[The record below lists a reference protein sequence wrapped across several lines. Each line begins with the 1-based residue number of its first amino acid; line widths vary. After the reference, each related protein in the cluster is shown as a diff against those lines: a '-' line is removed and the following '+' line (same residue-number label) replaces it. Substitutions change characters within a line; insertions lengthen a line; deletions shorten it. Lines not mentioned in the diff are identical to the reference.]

1 MDDLLTDQ
9 LEWLLSCN
17 LQGNR
22 LARHLLIIS
31 GCLADTTLP
40 EHISR
45 QMAAL
50 SRQVMLQEIF
60 ETLVNSLNQ
69 FAKTQPRTNEE
80 AQSHDAYL
88 NAGATGLIDQIQ
100 DARQQLLQCDPVNY
114 AELIAWIASQAR
126 ERKLWNKVRRR

>member
-1 MDDLLTDQ
+1 VDDLVADQ

-17 LQGNR
+17 LEGNR
-22 LARHLLIIS
+22 LARHVLIIS
-31 GCLADTTLP
+31 GCLADTVLP

-50 SRQVMLQEIF
+50 SRQVTLQEIF

-80 AQSHDAYL
+80 TLSHDAYV
-88 NAGATGLIDQIQ
+88 NPGSTGLIDQIQ

-114 AELIAWIASQAR
+114 AELIAWITGQAR
-126 ERKLWNKVRRR
+126 ERKLWSKGRRR

>member
-1 MDDLLTDQ
+1 MDELLADQ

-22 LARHLLIIS
+22 LAHHLLIIS
-31 GCLADTTLP
+31 GCLAGTVLP

-50 SRQVMLQEIF
+50 SRQVMLQEMFDSLINAF
-60 ETLVNSLNQ
+60 NQLAKIPLRTKTETNL
-69 FAKTQPRTNEE
+69 P
-80 AQSHDAYL
+80 DASANPEL
-88 NAGATGLIDQIQ
+88 AGLISQIQ

-114 AELIAWIASQAR
+114 AELIAWIAGQAR
-126 ERKLWNKVRRR
+126 EQKLWVKGRRR